1 MEAEEPAASGTGGDG
16 ESDVTV
22 EVTVAPQE
30 TGEGAAPAAPATV
43 VSVPA
48 ADAAKI
54 YRVWI
59 TELATEEEA
68 EAADEWQRLLHA
80 YPDLLG
86 QTEPLLRRV
95 DLGAADVR
103 YRVLAGPFGDRDTA
117 AALCSAIRDR
127 VADEHCMV
135 VVN

>member
-1 MEAEEPAASGTGGDG
+1 
-16 ESDVTV
+16 
-22 EVTVAPQE
+22 
-30 TGEGAAPAAPATV
+30 

-48 ADAAKI
+48 ADSAKI

-59 TELATEEEA
+59 TELATDQET
-68 EAADEWQRLLHA
+68 EAAGEWQRLLQA

-103 YRVLAGPFGDRDTA
+103 YRVLAGPFGDRDAA